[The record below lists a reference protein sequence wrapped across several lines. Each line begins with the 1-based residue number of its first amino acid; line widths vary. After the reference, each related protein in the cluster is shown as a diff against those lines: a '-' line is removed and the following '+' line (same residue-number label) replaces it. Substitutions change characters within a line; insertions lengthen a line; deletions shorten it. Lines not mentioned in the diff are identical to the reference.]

1 MLLADALSRCPSRAS
16 GEIKLDMRVDYIA
29 FSKTWIAKLKDTT
42 REDPIL
48 GTVYQL
54 TQQGWPHQ
62 RRHTPRMARAY
73 WDFRDQLSTDEGLLL
88 MGPKIVIPSCLRE
101 EYLQRLHQGHL
112 SATKVQQNARQHLYL
127 PGLDADIADYT
138 RRCQECIR
146 RSQPPKEPLQA
157 HEKANSSGRSHQ
169 EALTGLRAQP
179 LGDGLPSP
187 SEILH
192 GRSLVTRKA
201 SPVDLTAVR
210 QSLIALQAKYT
221 KSHDKA
227 RRTKTQ
233 RPLVTG
239 EEVYF
244 LSGKNEWQIGIVTGT
259 TDTGRSYN
267 ILTDEGTSLRRNRS
281 NLKPRC
287 HDIPIISHTLPFRT
301 STSSQSEITGK
312 PLPGTKHPPKVK
324 YFYNNE
330 QNISFQDQYE
340 QHPPKV
346 KYFPNNNVPKLVIR
360 RVGDT
365 AYDSYIPETLYPLK
379 SAIKPRK
386 QTRFAGDPVTSV
398 KTIPARRTRS
408 HPPKWTIE
416 AEDPDLLIPLE
427 LSQSRGDSD
436 LNQDLGGDL
445 SVVSPRESH
454 QSEET
459 LPTVP
464 LGQFQAHRSDNTT
477 TKCIAHS
484 QHETPSQSEI
494 NSTITE
500 NIVENIVTS
509 QNATPSQR
517 EIFSE
522 TGTGTS
528 SSEDVTH
535 SDGDTPEEHLHQ
547 TGSQSNNEEDCES
560 RESATPSES
569 EIFSGYNNSSN
580 NNSDSE
586 NYTSSQSEIT
596 SEYDASSEPSS
607 REASNPSSPESGNLS
622 VRTVYSPTP
631 EMAIIHRTMHDA
643 IHAVREQQGRAVTR
657 SLLNQQKAIAASKF
671 QCNIQI
677 KRTSTPE
684 HPPMSNVP
692 PRRARARSEKANG
705 VTSGSSEESD
715 SEPQTSRM
723 ARFQALK
730 MRFETPTKSEEE
742 SQSHGTFK
750 RQRLFRKTSS
760 QSATDCPS
768 KEYRTPG
775 PSRRLNGTASEG
787 D

>member
-1 MLLADALSRCPSRAS
+1 M
-16 GEIKLDMRVDYIA
+16 
-29 FSKTWIAKLKDTT
+29 
-42 REDPIL
+42 
-48 GTVYQL
+48 
-54 TQQGWPHQ
+54 
-62 RRHTPRMARAY
+62 
-73 WDFRDQLSTDEGLLL
+73 
-88 MGPKIVIPSCLRE
+88 
-101 EYLQRLHQGHL
+101 
-112 SATKVQQNARQHLYL
+112 
-127 PGLDADIADYT
+127 
-138 RRCQECIR
+138 
-146 RSQPPKEPLQA
+146 
-157 HEKANSSGRSHQ
+157 
-169 EALTGLRAQP
+169 
-179 LGDGLPSP
+179 
-187 SEILH
+187 
-192 GRSLVTRKA
+192 
-201 SPVDLTAVR
+201 
-210 QSLIALQAKYT
+210 
-221 KSHDKA
+221 
-227 RRTKTQ
+227 
-233 RPLVTG
+233 
-239 EEVYF
+239 
-244 LSGKNEWQIGIVTGT
+244 
-259 TDTGRSYN
+259 
-267 ILTDEGTSLRRNRS
+267 
-281 NLKPRC
+281 
-287 HDIPIISHTLPFRT
+287 
-301 STSSQSEITGK
+301 
-312 PLPGTKHPPKVK
+312 K
-324 YFYNNE
+324 YFYNNK

-365 AYDSYIPETLYPLK
+365 AYDSYIAETLYPLK
-379 SAIKPRK
+379 SAIKLRK

-427 LSQSRGDSD
+427 LSQSRADND

-464 LGQFQAHRSDNTT
+464 LGQFQAHRSDDTT
-477 TKCIAHS
+477 TKHIAHS

-494 NSTITE
+494 NSTITTITE
-500 NIVENIVTS
+500 NIAENIVTS

-528 SSEDVTH
+528 SSEDVIH
-535 SDGDTPEEHLHQ
+535 SDGDTPEDHLHQ

-560 RESATPSES
+560 RESATPSQS
-569 EIFSGYNNSSN
+569 EIFSDYNNSSN
-580 NNSDSE
+580 NTDSE

-657 SLLNQQKAIAASKF
+657 SLLNQQKAIAASKL

-742 SQSHGTFK
+742 SQSHRTSK
-750 RQRLFRKTSS
+750 RQRLFRQTSS

-768 KEYRTPG
+768 KEYHTPG